1 MESTYTFL
9 TCEARGHSYLR
20 DEGPYPRSLLSAPA
34 GDRLSSSIPSAG
46 APISCTEGMGARGP
60 GHVLRRFSLFTI
72 AFPGGDPFVQQR
84 LLCTG
89 SGG

>member
-1 MESTYTFL
+1 MWVPKLY
-9 TCEARGHSYLR
+9 SYLKV
-20 DEGPYPRSLLSAPA
+20 EGPYPRSLLSAGA
-34 GDRLSSSIPSAG
+34 GDRLSSSVPSAG
-46 APISCTEGMGARGP
+46 VPIACSEVMGTRGP